1 MVQFLLGR
9 NSMSW
14 KPKTKNETIIFEDEP
29 AKGLEITFRK
39 SMSIRELNDIQKLG
53 TDINAENMEA
63 LCTVLA
69 SKIVSWNY
77 DGVKP
82 TADALLD
89 LSYEIT
95 TEITSKIIDAIVG
108 TKSDKNLVEPSPNG
122 LNLEGVSGVM
132 AQQ

>member
-1 MVQFLLGR
+1 
-9 NSMSW
+9 MSW
-14 KPKTKNETIIFEDEP
+14 KPKTQNETIIFEDEP
-29 AKGLEITFRK
+29 AKGLKITFRK

-53 TDINAENMEA
+53 TDINAKNMEA

-95 TEITSKIIDAIVG
+95 AEITSKIIDAIVG
-108 TKSDKNLVEPSPNG
+108 TNTDKNLAEPSPNG

-132 AQQ
+132 AQK